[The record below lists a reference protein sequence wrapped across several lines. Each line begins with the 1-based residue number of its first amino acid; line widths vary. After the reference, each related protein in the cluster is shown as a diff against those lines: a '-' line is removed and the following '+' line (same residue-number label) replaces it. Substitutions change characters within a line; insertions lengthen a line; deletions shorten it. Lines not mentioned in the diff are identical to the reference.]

1 MSVTFKAVLFDH
13 HRKEDGTNFFR
24 IRVTHQRKTRYI
36 KTNIC
41 VLPEDYTRSGNL
53 KRDCDKLDLVED
65 LVDRMIEASNEID
78 TYKLKSMTIDE
89 VVAFVEGKMV
99 EPDAFRLDFVEF
111 GRKIADKKSVGTA
124 AVYHTSL
131 NALVRFFKGRHPD
144 IKEITVRNLR
154 KFEEFIKNEPV
165 IKVNWRTGE
174 SKEIKKDKGG
184 RSVSQY
190 LGAFRHIYKEARKEF
205 NDPDLGK
212 FPISVDPFEYY
223 SVPKIPAAKHRDI
236 SVETIQLMID
246 SRHQLEGR
254 VRMAVDAFLIS
265 FGLQGMNAID
275 LFECGKVKG
284 DILTYCRTKTT
295 TRREDGAEMFLRV
308 EECIRKIMDDYKD
321 KERCFDYHR
330 RYSNP
335 GTFTTALNQGIARWC
350 KKYKVDAFTF
360 YSARHSWATIGRS
373 KRCNIDKALITAGL
387 CHVSD
392 SKNADDV
399 YIRLDWETV
408 WDANAKILAVFDWK

>member
-1 MSVTFKAVLFDH
+1 MSITINAVLPD
-13 HRKEDGTNFFR
+13 RYKKVDGTNFY
-24 IRVTHQRKTRYI
+24 RVIITHKRQKHYMKT
-36 KTNIC
+36 TIC
-41 VLPEDYTRSGNL
+41 VSPEDLGRGGKVKNPA
-53 KRDCDKLDLVED
+53 KLELIDDLVK
-65 LVDRMIEASNEID
+65 RMRLAAAA
-78 TYKLKSMTIDE
+78 IDE
-89 VVAFVEGKMV
+89 FELAKMSLDDVVKEIKSKLAK
-99 EPDAFRLDFVEF
+99 PDEFRLDFVAF
-111 GRKIADKKSVGTA
+111 GRKIAAKKSPGTA
-124 AVYHTSL
+124 SVYQTSL
-131 NALVRFFKGRHPD
+131 NALVRFFKGRNPD
-144 IKEITVRNLR
+144 ISEINVRNLR
-154 KFEEFIKNEPV
+154 KFEEFIRDEKV

-174 SKEIKKDKGG
+174 AKEIDKGKGG
-184 RSVSQY
+184 RSLSQY
-190 LGAFRHIYKEARKEF
+190 LGAIRHIYKEARKEF

-284 DILTYCRTKTT
+284 NMLTYCRTKTT

-335 GTFTTALNQGIARWC
+335 GTFTTALNQGLARWC
-350 KKYKVDAFTF
+350 KMHGQDVFTF

-373 KRCNIDKALITAGL
+373 KRCNIDKGLITAGL

-392 SKNADDV
+392 SHNSDDV
-399 YIRLDWETV
+399 YIRLDWEMV

>member
-89 VVAFVEGKMV
+89 VVALVEAKMV

-111 GRKIADKKSVGTA
+111 GRKTANKKSAGTA

-165 IKVNWRTGE
+165 IKVNWRNGE
-174 SKEIKKDKGG
+174 SKPIKKNKG
-184 RSVSQY
+184 RRAPSQY
-190 LGAFRHIYKEARKEF
+190 IGAVRHLYNEAQKEY
-205 NDPDLGK
+205 NDPDLGV
-212 FPISVDPFEYY
+212 FRIPVNPFDYY
-223 SVPKIPAAKHRDI
+223 SVPKIPA
-236 SVETIQLMID
+236 SVHINLPVEVIQRMID
-246 SRHQLEGR
+246 TRHELTGR
-254 VRMAVDAFLIS
+254 VRMAVDTFLIS
-265 FGLQGMNAID
+265 FGLCGINAVD
-275 LFECGKVKG
+275 MYKC
-284 DILTYCRTKTT
+284 TKAKRDVIHYYRSKTEN
-295 TRREDGAEMFLRV
+295 RRSDRAEMFTRI
-308 EECIRKIMDDYKD
+308 EPCIAKIIKDYEDKD
-321 KERCFDYHR
+321 RLFDYYK
-330 RYSNP
+330 RYSSV
-335 GTFTTALNQGIARWC
+335 GTFTTALNQGLKIWQNR
-350 KKYKVDAFTF
+350 YKMEPFIF
-360 YSARHSWATIGRS
+360 YAARHSWGSIGGS
-373 KRCNIDKALITAGL
+373 KLCNIDDRILAAGMV
-387 CHVSD
+387 H
-392 SKNADDV
+392 ADGGNKMNRIYV
-399 YIRLDWETV
+399 QFDWEQLY
-408 WDANAKILAVFDWK
+408 DANAKILAVFDWK